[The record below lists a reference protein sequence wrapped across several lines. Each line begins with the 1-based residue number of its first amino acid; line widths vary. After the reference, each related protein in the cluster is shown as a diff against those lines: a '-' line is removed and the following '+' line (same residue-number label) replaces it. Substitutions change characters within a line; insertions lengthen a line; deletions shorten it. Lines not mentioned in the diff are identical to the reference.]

1 MKGLNI
7 AEWSI
12 RHKQII
18 WFFIVSIIIGGI
30 WSYFN
35 LGRSEDPNFTIRQM
49 VVTAAWP
56 GASAREITEQ
66 VTDPLE
72 KKLQDTPGLDYL
84 KSFTHDGK
92 TVIYVNL
99 KDTVSKGDIRA
110 RWQEVRN
117 LVNDEWGSLPSGVVG
132 PVINDRFDDVSDPFM
147 RLPAMITAMR
157 KSANMQKTS
166 AVSFCRFRMCR
177 KLN

>member
-110 RWQEVRN
+110 RGRKCATWLMTNGEVFRQE
-117 LVNDEWGSLPSGVVG
+117 W
-132 PVINDRFDDVSDPFM
+132 SD
-147 RLPAMITAMR
+147 L
-157 KSANMQKTS
+157 
-166 AVSFCRFRMCR
+166 
-177 KLN
+177 